1 MRTSDRR
8 KYLIPPASQPDSII
22 MALETRSEARLP
34 ACHAIVAPMRERHTR
49 SPGIADVP
57 LRSPSAAAEGK
68 MPFPP
73 SNGAFGTA
81 WKHVPPAQGVAVFRP
96 LSKPF
101 RVAKTSLA
109 RGLNGITSR
118 GASAW
123 KPSPG
128 SPTAPPSA
136 GCRTTSPPPAP
147 WSAPGSS

>member
-81 WKHVPPAQGVAVFRP
+81 WKHVPPGQGMPDRMKHRRP
-96 LSKPF
+96 
-101 RVAKTSLA
+101 A
-109 RGLNGITSR
+109 RRREAEPELQ
-118 GASAW
+118 
-123 KPSPG
+123 KQMG
-128 SPTAPPSA
+128 STGPVISFCHLRLRSQSGHVSQRRRWARQRA
-136 GCRTTSPPPAP
+136 
-147 WSAPGSS
+147 